1 VVFSSGALFVSRYV
15 TAGGTD
21 PAAYDPY
28 SLLRTNED
36 IFGLTHLAEAG
47 GTKVKSFGGG
57 LITGAGD

>member
-1 VVFSSGALFVSRYV
+1 VSRYV